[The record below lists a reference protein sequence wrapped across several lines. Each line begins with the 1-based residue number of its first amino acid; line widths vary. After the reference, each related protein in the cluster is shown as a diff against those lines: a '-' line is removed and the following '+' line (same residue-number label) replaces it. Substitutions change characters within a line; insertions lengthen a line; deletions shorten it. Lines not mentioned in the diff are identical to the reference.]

1 MINGET
7 FATLSG
13 SNYWPSAGPPLSSSV
28 TILLPGQDKPAPSG
42 PMSRATCFVVDCGV
56 RFSVCGLDEFR
67 KPQVG
72 FLSSQSNSLNFKT
85 QKGYQ
90 RWLDRLPYTARI
102 ERPSSF
108 SMILPSLLASP
119 PWNGTRVGP
128 TAAVERALLFHHLH

>member
-72 FLSSQSNSLNFKT
+72 FLSSQSNSLNFIT

-102 ERPSSF
+102 ERPQLHRGGSASTET
-108 SMILPSLLASP
+108 MPAVSLLPLLVHLSLSM
-119 PWNGTRVGP
+119 
-128 TAAVERALLFHHLH
+128 RAG